1 MLYHQQNLIKQIML
15 KNMEYNDSKLKTRFY
30 TFRFNEE
37 VFRNKQIS
45 LSNIFLV
52 IYVKN
57 LYLNKYVFNK
67 N

>member
-1 MLYHQQNLIKQIML
+1 MKQIML
-15 KNMEYNDSKLKTRFY
+15 KNMEDNDSKLKTRFY
-30 TFRFNEE
+30 RFRFNEE